1 MLKGTPRI
9 KFLQHMEIKGLR
21 SRSTNQKVTDASQL
35 ERLERA
41 LVPHLDAAYNL
52 ARWLVGAPADADDVA
67 QEACLRA
74 VKFFDGFRGGDAR
87 GWLLAI
93 VRNTCYDWLRK
104 NRNYTSEDLDR
115 TPDEAPDPETLE
127 VRNAD
132 RRLVR
137 ECLDRL
143 PAEYREALV
152 LRELEELSYKE
163 IAQVTGVPIGTVM
176 SRLARAR
183 KRLEEELRKEGM

>member
-21 SRSTNQKVTDASQL
+21 SRSINQKVTDASQL

>member
-1 MLKGTPRI
+1 MLKGTPGLN
-9 KFLQHMEIKGLR
+9 FLQHMEIKGLR
-21 SRSTNQKVTDASQL
+21 DRSTHQKVTDASQL